1 MVDCRLP
8 SHAFPPTIRS
18 MSLSTPRIH
27 PALAPYIREIRV
39 DDPGTPVE
47 PQPYKVLPGP
57 FPVLG
62 FQYRG
67 RLEILRES
75 RTDLLGRSGI
85 TGLQST
91 FRWFQPRP
99 DTRSVLVV
107 LAPHGA
113 YRLLGVPMDE
123 LANAHV
129 PLSAIL
135 SPRQAGSVEDR
146 IEEADADGLA
156 GIVQSFFLGLL
167 EHSRREPHPA
177 LVEASQ
183 RILEAHGAVRVEALA
198 RELAISRRQLER
210 LFRLQVGVGPK
221 ELASLARF
229 DRVLKR
235 LPEAVSWAD
244 LALETDHSDQSHLI
258 RSFAR
263 RTGQT
268 PGGFPG

>member
-1 MVDCRLP
+1 M
-8 SHAFPPTIRS
+8 
-18 MSLSTPRIH
+18 PRIH
-27 PALAPYIREIRV
+27 PALAPYVREIRV
-39 DDPGTPVE
+39 EDPADLQAPR
-47 PQPYKVLPGP
+47 PYKVLPGP

-67 RLEILRES
+67 RLEVLRGP
-75 RTDLLGRSGI
+75 RADLLGRSGI

-91 FRWFQPRP
+91 FRWFRPRA

-113 YRLLGVPMDE
+113 YRLLGVPMNE
-123 LANAHV
+123 LADAHV
-129 PLSAIL
+129 PLSSIL
-135 SPRQAGSVEDR
+135 SPRHAGSLEDR
-146 IEEADADGLA
+146 IEEAADADRLA

-167 EHSRREPHPA
+167 ERSRREPHPA
-177 LVEASQ
+177 LAAASN
-183 RILEAHGAVRVEALA
+183 RILEEHGSVQVEALA

-210 LFRLQVGVGPK
+210 LFKLQVGVGPK

-229 DRVLKR
+229 ARVLR
-235 LPEAVSWAD
+235 LLPGAASWAD
-244 LALETDHSDQSHLI
+244 LACETGYSDQSHLI

-268 PGGFPG
+268 PGAFPG